1 MYKLAE
7 ICRRQQHNP
16 T

>member
-7 ICRRQQHNP
+7 KV
-16 T
+16 